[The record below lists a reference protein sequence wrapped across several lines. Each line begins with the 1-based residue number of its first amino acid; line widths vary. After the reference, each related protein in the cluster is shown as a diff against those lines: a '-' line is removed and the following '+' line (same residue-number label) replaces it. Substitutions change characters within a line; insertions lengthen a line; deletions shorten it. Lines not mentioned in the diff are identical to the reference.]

1 MARRFFTEADIRRLV
16 KEEGQSELV
25 LTPSDVLTALALDAA
40 RELGLR
46 LINHEP
52 VPTWSAAGKRD
63 RLLAGPVWEK
73 PAAADAADDL
83 VARVVSAVLQQMT
96 AGAATAAGRA
106 TTAAGWQTVRVVAG
120 RAAEP
125 GTAVPGAAPALDVRQ
140 QDVLTAGDGGPLM
153 AGFCSWRTG
162 ARTITLPRAEIDV
175 VLEGVLEIS
184 AQGQTW
190 RAFAGDVVLLPPGVP
205 LQLATPAWVRV
216 IFVQGSDYG
225 R

>member
-25 LTPSDVLTALALDAA
+25 LAPSDVLTALALDAA

-52 VPTWSAAGKRD
+52 LPTWSAAGKRD
-63 RLLAGPVWEK
+63 RLLAGPVWQK
-73 PAAADAADDL
+73 PAAADAPDDL
-83 VARVVSAVLQQMT
+83 AARVVSAVLQQI
-96 AGAATAAGRA
+96 AAAAPGRA
-106 TTAAGWQTVRVVAG
+106 APGAGWQTVRVVAG
-120 RAAEP
+120 RNAEP
-125 GTAVPGAAPALDVRQ
+125 GTTAPGAAPALDVRQ
-140 QDVLTAGDGGPLM
+140 QEVLSPGDGGPLI

-162 ARTITLPRAEIDV
+162 ARAVTLPRAEIDI

-216 IFVQGSDYG
+216 FFVQGSDYG